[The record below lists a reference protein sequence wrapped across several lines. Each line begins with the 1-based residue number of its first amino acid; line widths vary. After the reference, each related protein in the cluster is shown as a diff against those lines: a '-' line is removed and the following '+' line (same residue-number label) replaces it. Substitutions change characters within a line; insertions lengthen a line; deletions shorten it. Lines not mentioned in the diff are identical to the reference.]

1 MKNRTAIPDKEST
14 LTTWGATRAVSGSM
28 HLLNTGKNQIL
39 LDCGLNL
46 EPNSQSRNEEFPFD
60 PRNIDSVVLSHAHLD
75 HSGNLPTLVKH
86 GFYGPIY
93 CTPATQS
100 LLLPLLVDSAKVQSR
115 KTSVNQGDN
124 SVLYHESDV
133 HRTLELLRS
142 VPYDCAFTPVGD
154 AQYTFHDAGHV
165 LGSALIHVQFSN
177 GTKGRSLTFTG
188 DLGRLSF
195 PFLKPVSRLPES
207 DLIISEA
214 TYGGRFH
221 DNQPSLE
228 SKLASVVQRTIEQ
241 GGKVLIPAFSL
252 GRVQLI
258 VHTLMKLI
266 RVGKLDKVPIFVDSP
281 LAIEI
286 LQIMKENLDLFAT
299 NISEIWNTK
308 EEFLQADNVHY
319 VLDASESTAIAEDG
333 QPCIIVASSGMG
345 EGGRIINHM
354 KQAIDD
360 PRCTIILVSH
370 QSSGSLGSR
379 LLQPGPNVR
388 FAGREWNKWAEVVQ
402 LQGFS
407 GHADHGDLMQLLMPH
422 VEAGARI
429 KLVHGE
435 ETSMQA
441 LQNALNADGSTQVQI
456 AETGECTII

>member
-1 MKNRTAIPDKEST
+1 MKNRKAIPEKGPT
-14 LTTWGATRAVSGSM
+14 LTTWGATRVVSGSM
-28 HLLNTGKNQIL
+28 HLLATGKHQIL

-46 EPNSQSRNEEFPFD
+46 EPNSQRRNDEFPFD
-60 PRNIDSVVLSHAHLD
+60 PRDIDAVVLSHAHLD

-86 GFYGPIY
+86 GFHGPIY

-100 LLLPLLVDSAKVQSR
+100 LLFPLLVDSAKVQSR
-115 KTSVNQGDN
+115 KTSGKQGDN
-124 SVLYHESDV
+124 GVLYHESDV
-133 HRTLELLRS
+133 YRTLELLRS
-142 VPYDCAFTPVGD
+142 IPYDSAFSPLGD
-154 AQYTFHDAGHV
+154 AQYIFHDAGHV

-177 GTKGRSLTFTG
+177 GTRERSLTFTG
-188 DLGRLSF
+188 DLGRLCF
-195 PFLKPVSRLPES
+195 PFLKPVSALPES
-207 DLIISEA
+207 DLIVSEA

-228 SKLASVVQRTIEQ
+228 SKFASVVQRTIEQ

-266 RVGKLDKVPIFVDSP
+266 RQEKLDKVPIYIDSP

-286 LQIMKENLDLFAT
+286 LQIMKENLDLFAS
-299 NISEIWNTK
+299 NISDVWNTK

-319 VLDASESTAIAEDG
+319 VLEANESTALAEDG
-333 QPCIIVASSGMG
+333 QSCIIVASSGMG

-379 LLQPGPNVR
+379 LLQLGPTVR

-407 GHADHGDLMQLLMPH
+407 GHADQGDLMQLLLPH
-422 VEAGARI
+422 VETGSRI

-435 ETSMQA
+435 ETSMLA
-441 LQNALNADGSTQVQI
+441 LQNALNAGDSSQVQI